1 MDCEEDK
8 PGHKCRKHLFT
19 LCVRLF
25 RPHDSKSSVH
35 KKVFYIYTEITLLF
49 SQFLFI
55 LFLSLTKTIVKLLQ
69 VGDIFHPGS
78 SELLIY
84 LLYKLMSF
92 FFFFTPPAQRGR
104 QRRRDCAKINC
115 CGRAIYLG

>member
-49 SQFLFI
+49 SPFLFI

-92 FFFFTPPAQRGR
+92 FFFLHLLHREDDSVGETVLKLTAVAVLF
-104 QRRRDCAKINC
+104 I
-115 CGRAIYLG
+115 